1 MERCRLLAIWV
12 EFGVEKL
19 VKLGNSGCVCLRS
32 LLDGYSGGTTLDG
45 PGSSANVVRVH
56 QIIDMIAHRHE
67 QVEEDFSP
75 HLHLHLHGATTLEGL
90 TTANNQSEVVSAQ
103 S

>member
-19 VKLGNSGCVCLRS
+19 VKLGNSGCVCVCLRS

-45 PGSSANVVRVH
+45 PGSSANV
-56 QIIDMIAHRHE
+56 A
-67 QVEEDFSP
+67 
-75 HLHLHLHGATTLEGL
+75 
-90 TTANNQSEVVSAQ
+90 VVA
-103 S
+103 